1 MVERE
6 LVAAV
11 FDAASEKKVVDWRRR
26 WRRPRCP
33 RLPGGKAREQ
43 EEREVKEFFL
53 QTTTTSVALEAEEEE
68 RGRRR
73 RRVIF
78 FFG

>member
-1 MVERE
+1 MERE

-26 WRRPRCP
+26 WRRRRCP

-43 EEREVKEFFL
+43 EERECE
-53 QTTTTSVALEAEEEE
+53 
-68 RGRRR
+68 
-73 RRVIF
+73 
-78 FFG
+78 

>member
-1 MVERE
+1 MERE

-33 RLPGGKAREQ
+33 PRLPGGKAREQ

-53 QTTTTSVALEAEEEE
+53 QATTTSVALEAEEEE